1 MGGGVDMVGPIRFD
15 GIASG
20 IDFTTIIQQITASRR
35 RPIDQIKTRIQKNT
49 GVKTA
54 LLELSARLL
63 SLKVSAEILSK
74 PSFFNTTKASSSNES
89 LIKASGNAIA
99 ALGTYTFT
107 PAKLAQAHSLI
118 SNGFADSTT
127 TPVTT
132 TDSEIRIEVGGGF
145 LDRRTRLADL
155 NGGAGVDRGSIS
167 VTNGSIGVSETIN
180 LEGAVTVQDVLD
192 AINSKTSLKIKASV
206 SADKIVLEDTSGVL
220 GGTITVTDLAGDTT
234 AADLGLNVTSGLV
247 GPGVATL
254 VGKDINSVVSG
265 TSITRLNDGLG
276 VKVNAAGLADFTLG
290 GTLAGAGF
298 SVDLAPT
305 DDTVGKV
312 ISKFNAAASAAG
324 SSLRMSISG
333 DGTRLVIAPTPA
345 ATGTITITQASDSNA
360 AVDLGFGVRA
370 SDASGTF
377 TDIAEETTAGIT
389 RLVGNRIVPELNTT
403 LRNLLNGGMTAPLSG
418 DPAETRGIRDGSITI
433 TDKQGDIVT
442 LDLSSRFSVTLAAA
456 VGATPTNSITVAA
469 ADLNKFAVGNK
480 FRIVDD
486 SGVTHTRVVT
496 RIDTG
501 TNQVFFEGQTGIAN
515 VANTEARV
523 FAHLDSLQD
532 IANLINDRA
541 KANNVQVRVELND
554 AGNAFRVVDYSGGT
568 GTHSIVNAG
577 GSLTGSDLGIVGS
590 ATGTSYT
597 GTDIDVQYLSEATPL
612 SKLNQGAGVTPGKIQ
627 ITDTNGT
634 TFTVD
639 LSQPE
644 DNTLG
649 RVISEINSAAAA
661 AGSDVRARINATGDG
676 LEVRDTDAT
685 PGSGTLKI
693 IDPSGGRT
701 ARDLGIAQTA
711 PASSPTVIDGSFE
724 KVIKITANSK
734 LQDVVAAINSSGLPL
749 SASVI
754 NDGSPTNPFKLSM
767 LSKATGEAGR
777 LVVTSGIS
785 GLSFS
790 TTTKPQDAVLIF
802 GTDTGP
808 TDPTIIQSSSNV
820 IKDIVPGLTL
830 ELLGTS
836 SSPVQVTVSRD
847 TAAITRQ
854 AEAFAKSYNEI
865 VTKIK
870 EFTAFDTKTFEKG
883 VLFGEGSVKIVERDL
898 ARMITQPVGTLPSGS
913 LNTFRSVGF
922 ELQGNGQISFDAGKF
937 ESKLNNNFNEVV
949 ALFTAQR
956 KLNFDTPLKD
966 FNNGIGVKTVE
977 GNDFKILTRNPNKV
991 LTIDVTGNETVNSLL
1006 NKINFA
1012 TGNGGQLVA
1021 SISSDGFSI
1030 ELTDSTTNPTRT
1042 AEGGSTTTIVDSA
1055 GADNLLSLDPDA
1067 VIGAKVTIVSDAGT
1081 PANNGL
1087 VRTVTGYDPATGTI
1101 TLDNALPGAIDS
1113 GDTYTIQRALSV
1125 KKLNNSEAAA
1135 NIGIEKTADFG
1146 ANVLKG
1152 NPINLK
1158 SDPGLG
1164 FRSSEIL
1171 DALVRTPD
1179 GLLTSRS
1186 RSIDDNNEDLTKDI
1200 ERLEASVK
1208 RLEERLI
1215 IRFARL
1221 EQFLAQSQQTMQRL
1235 QMALMG
1241 LQALGSRAS
1250 SPSFPTGRV

>member
-1 MGGGVDMVGPIRFD
+1 MVGPIRFD
-15 GIASG
+15 GLASG
-20 IDFTTIIQQITASRR
+20 IDFTSIIQQITASRR

-49 GVKTA
+49 SVKTA

-63 SLKVSAEILSK
+63 SLKVSAEILSR
-74 PSFFNTTKASSSNES
+74 PSFFNTTRASSSNET

-107 PAKLAQAHSLI
+107 PVKLAQAHALI
-118 SNGFADSTT
+118 SNGFADAST

-132 TDSEIRIEVGGGF
+132 VDSEIRIEIGGGF

-167 VTNGSIGVSETIN
+167 ITNTAAGVTETIN

-206 SADKIVLEDTSGVL
+206 RADKIVLEDTSGV
-220 GGTITVTDLAGDTT
+220 GGGSITVTDLGGDTT
-234 AADLGLNVTSGLV
+234 AKDLGLDVASVSIGGVT
-247 GPGVATL
+247 TL

-265 TSITRLNDGLG
+265 TPLTRLNDGMG
-276 VKVNAAGLADFTLG
+276 VKVNSAGLADFTIG
-290 GTLAGAGF
+290 GTLGSF
-298 SVDLAPT
+298 SVDLAPS

-312 ISKFNAAASAAG
+312 IAKFNAAASAAG
-324 SSLRMSISG
+324 SSLRMSISS
-333 DGTRLVIAPTPA
+333 DGTGLVIAPTPA

-360 AVDLGFGVRA
+360 AVDLGFGIRA

-377 TDIAEETTAGIT
+377 SAVPTETTAGIT
-389 RLVGNRIVPELNTT
+389 RLVGNRIIPGLNTT
-403 LRNLLNGGMTAPLSG
+403 LRNLLNGGMTAPVTG

-433 TDKQGDIVT
+433 TDKQGDAVT
-442 LDLSSRFSVTLAAA
+442 LDLSSRFAVTLAAP
-456 VGATPTNSITVAA
+456 VGGTPTNSITVAA

-480 FRIVDD
+480 IRIVDN
-486 SGVTHTRVVT
+486 SGVVHTRLVT
-496 RIDTG
+496 RIDTA
-501 TNQVFFEGQTGIAN
+501 TSTVHFEGQPG
-515 VANTEARV
+515 VASVDATEARV
-523 FAHLDSLQD
+523 FVHLDSLQD
-532 IANLINDRA
+532 IATLINDRA
-541 KANNVQVRVELND
+541 KANGVQVRLELTD
-554 AGNAFRVVDYSGGT
+554 AGNAFRVVDYSGGAGTVSIANAGAGLT
-568 GTHSIVNAG
+568 GT
-577 GSLTGSDLGIVGS
+577 DLGIVGS
-590 ATGTSYT
+590 TGGTSYT
-597 GTDIDVQYLSEATPL
+597 GADIDVQYLSEATPL
-612 SKLNQGAGVTPGKIQ
+612 SRLNQGAGVTPGKIQ
-627 ITDTNGT
+627 ITDTTGN

-661 AGSDVRARINATGDG
+661 AGSGVRARINATGDG
-676 LEVRDTDAT
+676 LQIRDTT
-685 PGSGTLKI
+685 PGSGTLKVS
-693 IDPSGGRT
+693 DPPGGRT
-701 ARDLGIAQTA
+701 ARDLGIAGAA
-711 PASSPTVIDGSFE
+711 PASSPAVIDGSFE
-724 KVIKITANSK
+724 KVIKIAANAK
-734 LQDVVAAINSSGLPL
+734 LQDVAAAINSSGLPV

-754 NDGSPTNPFKLSM
+754 NDGSPTNPYKLSV

-785 GLSFS
+785 GLFFS
-790 TTTKPQDAVLIF
+790 TTTKPQDAVLVF

-808 TDPTIIQSSSNV
+808 TDPTVIQSSSNV
-820 IKDIVPGLTL
+820 IKDVVPGLTL

-836 SSPVQVTVSRD
+836 SSPVQVTVTRD
-847 TAAITRQ
+847 TAAITKQ
-854 AEAFAKSYNEI
+854 AEAFAKAYNE
-865 VTKIK
+865 VVAKIK
-870 EFTAFDTKTFEKG
+870 EFTAFDPKTFKKG
-883 VLFGEGSVKIVERDL
+883 VLFGESSVKIVERDL
-898 ARMITQPVGTLPSGS
+898 ARMITQPVATLPSGS
-913 LNTFRSVGF
+913 LNTFRAVGF
-922 ELQGNGQISFDAGKF
+922 ELQGNGQISFDAAKF
-937 ESKLNNNFNEVV
+937 ESKLINNFNEVL

-956 KLNFDTPLKD
+956 KLTFDTSLKD
-966 FNNGIGVKTVE
+966 FNNGTGVKTVE
-977 GNDFKILTRNPNKV
+977 GDDFKILTRNPNKV
-991 LTIDVTGNETVNSLL
+991 LKIDVSGNETVNSLL

-1012 TGNGGQLVA
+1012 PGNGGELVA

-1042 AEGGSTTTIVDSA
+1042 AEGGSATTIVDSA
-1055 GADNLLSLDPDA
+1055 GPDSLLGLDPDA

-1087 VRTVTGYDPATGTI
+1087 VRTVTAYDPATGTI
-1101 TLDNALPGAIDS
+1101 TLDTALPGPIDA

-1125 KKLNNSEAAA
+1125 RKLNNSEAAA
-1135 NIGIEKTADFG
+1135 GIGIEKTADFG
-1146 ANVLKG
+1146 SNVLKG
-1152 NPINLK
+1152 SPVGLK
-1158 SDPGLG
+1158 GDPGLG

-1186 RSIDDNNEDLTKDI
+1186 RSIDDNNEDLNKDV

-1221 EQFLAQSQQTMQRL
+1221 EQFLAQSQQTIQRL
-1235 QMALMG
+1235 QLALTG
-1241 LQALGSRAS
+1241 LQALASRAG

>member
-1 MGGGVDMVGPIRFD
+1 MVGPIRFD
-15 GIASG
+15 GLASG
-20 IDFTTIIQQITASRR
+20 IDFTSIIQQITASRR
-35 RPIDQIKTRIQKNT
+35 KPIEQIQTRIQKNT
-49 GVKTA
+49 AVKTA
-54 LLELSARLL
+54 LLELSARLMT
-63 SLKVSAEILSK
+63 LKMSAEILSK
-74 PSFFNTTKASSSNES
+74 PSFFNTTRAASSNES
-89 LIKASGNAIA
+89 LIKASGSAIA

-107 PAKLAQAHSLI
+107 PTKLAQAHALI

-132 TDSEIRIEVGGGF
+132 TDSEIRIEVGGGYM
-145 LDRRTRLADL
+145 DRKTRLADL

-167 VTNGSIGVSETIN
+167 VTNNTIGVTEIIN

-192 AINSKTSLKIKASV
+192 AINSRTNLKIKASV
-206 SADKIVLEDTSGVL
+206 RADKIVLEDTSGVF
-220 GGTITVTDLAGDTT
+220 GGSITVTDVGGDTT

-247 GPGVATL
+247 GPPGAGVATL
-254 VGKDINSVVSG
+254 VGKDINSIASG
-265 TSITRLNDGLG
+265 TPLARLNDGMG
-276 VKVNAAGLADFTLG
+276 VKVNAAGLADFTIG
-290 GTLAGAGF
+290 GTLGTF

-312 ISKFNAAASAAG
+312 ISKFNTAAAGAG
-324 SSLRMSISG
+324 SSLRMSISS

-345 ATGTITITQASDSNA
+345 ATGTITVTQAADSNA
-360 AVDLGFGVRA
+360 AVNLGFGTRL
-370 SDASGTF
+370 SDAAGTF
-377 TDIAEETTAGIT
+377 TSVPAETTAGVT
-389 RLVGNRIVPELNTT
+389 RLIGDRILPGLNTT
-403 LRNLLNGGMTAPLSG
+403 LRHLLNGGMTAPVTG
-418 DPAETRGIRDGSITI
+418 DPAETRGVRDGSITI
-433 TDKQGDIVT
+433 TDKQGDSIT
-442 LDLSSRFSVTLAAA
+442 LDLSSRFSITLAAA
-456 VGATPTNSITVAA
+456 VGAVPANKITVAA

-480 FRIVDD
+480 IRIVDD
-486 SGVTHTRVVT
+486 SGATHTRVVT

-501 TNQVFFEGQTGIAN
+501 TNEVFFEGQAGIAG
-515 VANTEARV
+515 VSSAEARV
-523 FAHLDSLQD
+523 FVHLDSVQD
-532 IANLINDRA
+532 MVNLINDRA
-541 KANNVQVRVELND
+541 RANNVQVRVELND
-554 AGNAFRVVDYSGGT
+554 AGNAFRVVDYTGAS
-568 GTHSIVNAG
+568 GTHSIADVG
-577 GSLTGSDLGIVGS
+577 GGFTATDLGLVGS
-590 ATGTSYT
+590 ATATSYT
-597 GTDIDVQYLSEATPL
+597 GADTDVQYLSEATLL
-612 SKLNQGAGVTPGKIQ
+612 SRLNQGAGVAPGKIL
-627 ITDTNGT
+627 ITDTDGVVI
-634 TFTVD
+634 TVD

-649 RVISEINSAAAA
+649 RVISEINAAATA
-661 AGSDVRARINATGDG
+661 AGSGVRARINATGDG
-676 LEVRDTDAT
+676 LEIRDTS
-685 PGSGTLKI
+685 PGTGTLKI
-693 IDPSGGRT
+693 TDAPGGRT
-701 ARDLGIAQTA
+701 ARDLGIAKTA
-711 PASSPTVIDGSFE
+711 PGATPAVIDGSFE

-734 LQDVVAAINSSGLPL
+734 LQDVAAAINSSGLPL
-749 SASVI
+749 SAGVI
-754 NDGSPTNPFKLSM
+754 NDGSPTNPFKLSI

-777 LVVTSGIS
+777 LVVTSAVS

-790 TTTKPQDAVLIF
+790 TTTRPQDAVLVF

-820 IKDIVPGLTL
+820 VRDVVPGLTL

-836 SSPVQVTVSRD
+836 SSPVQVTVTRD

-854 AEAFAKSYNEI
+854 AEAFVKAYNET
-865 VTKIK
+865 VSKIK
-870 EFTAFDTKTFEKG
+870 EFTAFDPKTFKKG
-883 VLFGEGSVKIVERDL
+883 VLFGEVTVKIVERDL
-898 ARMITQPVGTLPSGS
+898 ARMITQPVATLPSGS
-913 LNTFRSVGF
+913 LNTFRAVGF
-922 ELQGNGQISFDAGKF
+922 ELQGNGQITFDSSKF
-937 ESKLNNNFNEVV
+937 ESKLNNNFSEVLS
-949 ALFTAQR
+949 LFTAQR
-956 KLNFDTPLKD
+956 KLTFDTPLKD

-1042 AEGGSTTTIVDSA
+1042 AEGGSATTIVDGA
-1055 GADNLLSLDPDA
+1055 GADSLLGLDPDA
-1067 VIGAKVTIVSDAGT
+1067 VIGARVTIVSDAGT

-1087 VRTVTGYDPATGTI
+1087 VRTVTAYDPATGTI
-1101 TLDNALPGAIDS
+1101 TLDSALPGPIGA

-1125 KKLNNSEAAA
+1125 KKLNNSEAAGQ
-1135 NIGIEKTADFG
+1135 IGIEKTADFG
-1146 ANVLKG
+1146 ANTIKG
-1152 NPINLK
+1152 NPVNLK

-1200 ERLEASVK
+1200 ERLEANVK

-1221 EQFLAQSQQTMQRL
+1221 EQFLAQSQQTLQRL
-1235 QMALMG
+1235 QLALTG
-1241 LQALGSRAS
+1241 IQALASRAS